1 MIAAQQR
8 LPSIARFVERAL
20 RFFSYM
26 PLLAL
31 SAIVSL
37 AKLMIYARL
46 VSADEYG
53 AISQM
58 FLVGN
63 TFGIVGSLGFY
74 LLGLRELPGLHVRRR
89 EFSMAVLL
97 TQSVIASTASALVAA
112 LLLIPFGEVGA
123 LSMKIG
129 GAGVAVGLFYG
140 WTQLCFQ
147 IATTDA
153 RSRLEMTRYSAD
165 VALRS
170 VATTAAGIIIILLGL
185 HASAVALAESL
196 VTLAMFLW
204 VGAGIVAR
212 AKIAAAALLQKAIRR
227 LKLAAWRPAI
237 ILMLGSLLS
246 FLTSAVDRWLAAATL
261 DLQQFG
267 YYAFAWTSIAAAQT
281 FQFLINA
288 SLFPLIGRR
297 YWAKSAQSA
306 FRLTALLSLG
316 LAILGAVVAAILA
329 PFVGLIV
336 ARLFPHQAGAVPL
349 IEPLLIAA
357 VLRVADFWSSFLLV
371 VRRETLLLNLQIVTL
386 AVAGLAFWAAMAAS
400 GRAPT
405 AESLAWLA
413 VGLAAANFSLS
424 GAAAFVCRGAARQ

>member
-1 MIAAQQR
+1 MSEALRR
-8 LPSIARFVERAL
+8 LPSIAPLVERAL
-20 RFFSYM
+20 RFFSYV

-58 FLVGN
+58 FLIGN

-89 EFSMAVLL
+89 EFAMAMLL
-97 TQSVIASTASALVAA
+97 TQSVVVSTATTLAA
-112 LLLIPFGEVGA
+112 GLILMPFVESGA
-123 LSMKIG
+123 PSTKIG
-129 GAGVAVGLFYG
+129 GLGVAVGLFYA

-147 IATTDA
+147 IATTDS

-165 VALRS
+165 LAFRS
-170 VATTAAGIIIILLGL
+170 VVTTAAGVVVILLGR
-185 HASAVALAESL
+185 HARVVVFAESI
-196 VTLAMFLW
+196 VTLAAFLW
-204 VGAGIVAR
+204 VGAGIVGR
-212 AKIAAAALLQKAIRR
+212 AKMTAWTLIRKATRR
-227 LKLAAWRPAI
+227 LKVAAWRPAL

-246 FLTSAVDRWLAAATL
+246 FLTSAADRWLAATSL

-297 YWAKSAQSA
+297 YWAKSARDA
-306 FRLTALLSLG
+306 FRLTAALSLG
-316 LAILGAVVAAILA
+316 LAGGGALAAAASA
-329 PFVGLIV
+329 PFVGMVV
-336 ARLFPHQAGAVPL
+336 ARFFPHQAGAVAL

-371 VRRETLLLNLQIVTL
+371 VRRETLLLKLQIAVL
-386 AVAGLAFWAAMAAS
+386 AVVGLAFAVATLAS
-400 GRAPT
+400 GRPPT
-405 AESLAWLA
+405 AMSLAWLA
-413 VGLAAANFSLS
+413 VGLAAANFVLCG
-424 GAAAFVCRGAARQ
+424 GAAWAYRGAPRL